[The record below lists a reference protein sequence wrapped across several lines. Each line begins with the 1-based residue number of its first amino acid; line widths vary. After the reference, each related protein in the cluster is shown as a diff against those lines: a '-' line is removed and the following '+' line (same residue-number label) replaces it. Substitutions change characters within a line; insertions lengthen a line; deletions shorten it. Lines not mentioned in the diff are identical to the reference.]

1 TSDPNGYEHL
11 GSVSKI
17 KSINS
22 SSLVNINIVEDI
34 FYHHDL
40 ILIKKENDEFRAS
53 TLVEGRS
60 LLRIQEKIEA
70 LQSRLNEYI
79 VTLPNTTIPSNLY
92 SYIIDAPAYVFNN
105 LISWEIN
112 WEEYINQ
119 DGSSVTMYR

>member
-1 TSDPNGYEHL
+1 
-11 GSVSKI
+11 
-17 KSINS
+17 
-22 SSLVNINIVEDI
+22 
-34 FYHHDL
+34 HDL

-119 DGSSVTMYR
+119 DGSSVTMYRSNKNLTFTTGQTIDMARFTGNNLQSLIRFTNF